1 MTRTLQL
8 KQETFVATADEFLNR
23 FEVSDEELTKIY
35 PDYPELREEHG
46 EDMPIYELLEEPDG
60 EIIEAVLR
68 NRESLFDMIFHDDN
82 NGKFR
87 IRELEVVDKPTT
99 HEEKLEQGE

>member
-1 MTRTLQL
+1 MTQTLQL
-8 KQETFVATADEFLNR
+8 KQETFVATADEFLNQ

-35 PDYPELREEHG
+35 PDYPELRKEHG
-46 EDMPIYELLEEPDG
+46 EEKQIYELLEEPDG

-68 NRESLFDMIFHDDN
+68 NRESLFDTIFHDDN

-87 IRELEVVDKPTT
+87 IRELEVVEKPTT
-99 HEEKLEQGE
+99 HEERLEEK